1 MSEFRDQIAQYR
13 AAIEEF
19 LQGKF
24 CEDLPQKRLFD
35 AMRYSLLAGG
45 KRIRPVLTLEFCRI
59 CGGDWRGALPFAC
72 ALEMIHTYSLIHDDL
87 PCMDNDDYRRG
98 RLTNHKVFG
107 EALAVLAG
115 DGLLTAAF
123 ETAASA
129 ATDPAVTVKAI
140 RILADGLDR
149 HSRVKAIRILAEQ
162 AGELGMVGGQV
173 LDMDAEEQELT
184 EQGIYD
190 IQCRKTGALIQA
202 ACQIGVVAAG
212 GTQQQLDAAK
222 TYAQNLGLAFQ
233 IRDDMLD
240 VLGDAAK
247 LGKATHV
254 DENKNTFVRLYGIG
268 ACSKMIESETKTA
281 IDALGCFE
289 NSDFLVEMA
298 RQLALREY

>member
-59 CGGDWRGALPFAC
+59 CGGDWRSALPFAC

-129 ATDPAVTVKAI
+129 AADPAVT
-140 RILADGLDR
+140 
-149 HSRVKAIRILAEQ
+149 VKAIRILAEQ

-173 LDMDAEEQELT
+173 LDLAGEDTVLT
-184 EQGIYD
+184 EDEVHTIHNL
-190 IQCRKTGALIQA
+190 KTSALIRA
-202 ACQIGVVAAG
+202 ACQMGVAAAG
-212 GTQQQLDAAK
+212 GTQAQMDAARD
-222 TYAQNLGLAFQ
+222 YAQALGMAFQ

-240 VLGDAAK
+240 VLGNAEK
-247 LGKATHV
+247 MGKRTGM
-254 DENKNTFVRLYGIG
+254 DEHKNTFVTLYGVG
-268 ACSKMIESETKTA
+268 KCSQ
-281 IDALGCFE
+281 
-289 NSDFLVEMA
+289 LVEEYTKRACAALSIFDGAQFLDQLAA
-298 RQLALREY
+298 RLALREY

>member
-19 LQGKF
+19 LQGQF

-59 CGGDWRGALPFAC
+59 CGGDWRSALPFAC

-107 EALAVLAG
+107 EA
-115 DGLLTAAF
+115 
-123 ETAASA
+123 ASA
-129 ATDPAVTVKAI
+129 AADPAVT
-140 RILADGLDR
+140 
-149 HSRVKAIRILAEQ
+149 VKAIRILAEQ

-190 IQCRKTGALIQA
+190 IQCRKTGALIQS

-254 DENKNTFVRLYGIG
+254 DGNKNTFVRLYGIG

>member
-1 MSEFRDQIAQYR
+1 MSDFKDQIAQYR
-13 AAIEEF
+13 AAIEAY
-19 LQGKF
+19 LQKQF

-59 CGGDWRGALPFAC
+59 CGGDWQKALSLAC

-123 ETAASA
+123 SAAASA
-129 ATDPAVTVKAI
+129 DLPAETVVKA
-140 RILADGLDR
+140 
-149 HSRVKAIRILAEQ
+149 VRILAEQ

-173 LDMDAEEQELT
+173 LDMDADEQELT

-190 IQCRKTGALIQA
+190 IQRRKTGALIQA
-202 ACQIGVVAAG
+202 ACQVGVVAAG
-212 GTQQQLDAAK
+212 GTEKQLEAARV
-222 TYAQNLGLAFQ
+222 YAQNLGLAFQ

-240 VLGDAAK
+240 VLGDADK
-247 LGKATHV
+247 LGKATHA
-254 DENKNTFVRLYGIG
+254 DADKNTFVRLYGIG
-268 ACSKMIESETKTA
+268 ACAKMIEQETATA
-281 IDALGCFE
+281 VAALGCFE

-298 RQLALREY
+298 HQLALREY

>member
-19 LQGKF
+19 LQGQF

-59 CGGDWRGALPFAC
+59 CGGDWRSALPFAC

-129 ATDPAVTVKAI
+129 AADPAVT
-140 RILADGLDR
+140 
-149 HSRVKAIRILAEQ
+149 VKAIRILAEQ

-240 VLGDAAK
+240 VIGDEATF
-247 LGKATHV
+247 GKPIGSDKAEKKT
-254 DENKNTFVRLYGIG
+254 TFVDLLGLAACEREVVRLTD
-268 ACSKMIESETKTA
+268 EA
-281 IDALGCFE
+281 ISALGLFGGE
-289 NSDFLVEMA
+289 ADFLA
-298 RQLALREY
+298 ALSHSMETRNK

>member
-59 CGGDWRGALPFAC
+59 CGGDWRSALPFAC

-129 ATDPAVTVKAI
+129 AADPAVT
-140 RILADGLDR
+140 
-149 HSRVKAIRILAEQ
+149 VKAIRILAEQ

-268 ACSKMIESETKTA
+268 TCSKMIESETKTA

>member
-1 MSEFRDQIAQYR
+1 M
-13 AAIEEF
+13 
-19 LQGKF
+19 
-24 CEDLPQKRLFD
+24 
-35 AMRYSLLAGG
+35 
-45 KRIRPVLTLEFCRI
+45 V
-59 CGGDWRGALPFAC
+59 
-72 ALEMIHTYSLIHDDL
+72 HTYSLIHDDL

-129 ATDPAVTVKAI
+129 AADPAVTVKAI
-140 RILADGLDR
+140 RILA
-149 HSRVKAIRILAEQ
+149 EQ
-162 AGELGMVGGQV
+162 AGEFGMVGGQV

-240 VLGDAAK
+240 VISTESE
-247 LGKATHV
+247 LGKPIGSDAR
-254 DENKNTFVRLYGIG
+254 EGKNTFMALYGLERCG
-268 ACSKMIESETKTA
+268 AYVHELSEQA
-281 IDALGCFE
+281 AAAVDGAFAD
-289 NSDFLVEMA
+289 SAFLQ
-298 RQLALREY
+298 QLARSLADRKN